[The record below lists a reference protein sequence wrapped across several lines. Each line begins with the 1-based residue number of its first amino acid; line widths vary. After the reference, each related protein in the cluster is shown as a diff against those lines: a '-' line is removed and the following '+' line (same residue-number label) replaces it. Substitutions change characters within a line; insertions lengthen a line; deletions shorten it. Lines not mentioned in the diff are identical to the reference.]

1 MRSPGA
7 ERGLRGA
14 PVRTARTCWRL
25 GIAGRAEPGAAGA
38 PTEPGRAAWPERPG
52 ADAPAGADRAARP
65 EQLEVAADAD
75 GGLPG
80 RAAAGSAQRG
90 RGTATAGD
98 GRRLAGVS
106 SRAARTMLIDTSQNR
121 TAVRSYTCSIAN
133 PFYRTPASSVLTH
146 GYDTLRFRRTDV

>member
-1 MRSPGA
+1 MRSLGA
-7 ERGLRGA
+7 ERGLWGE

-25 GIAGRAEPGAAGA
+25 GVA
-38 PTEPGRAAWPERPG
+38 GRAAWLERLG
-52 ADAPAGADRAARP
+52 A
-65 EQLEVAADAD
+65 AADAVLTAEL
-75 GGLPG
+75 GLPG
-80 RAAAGSAQRG
+80 RAAAGSERRG
-90 RGTATAGD
+90 WGTATAGD
-98 GRRLAGVS
+98 GRWLAGVS